1 MPNAIGDK
9 VHTLPIRTEIF
20 FPSLQLGNNSG
31 FNVNI
36 TSYFTLTVLPPLGI
50 PEYLGDIVN
59 TWGSPVKEL
68 VGWITASSGIGV
80 TGYIVNKIRNSKVPN
95 IFRGLQKRPKPR
107 SPF

>member
-1 MPNAIGDK
+1 LPNAIGDK
-9 VHTLPIRTEIF
+9 VHTLPIHTEIF

-36 TSYFTLTVLPPLGI
+36 TSYFTITALPPLGI

-68 VGWITASSGIGV
+68 VG
-80 TGYIVNKIRNSKVPN
+80 
-95 IFRGLQKRPKPR
+95 
-107 SPF
+107 